1 MQPFEYLEPAS
12 AAEACR
18 MLEDRAGRARVL
30 AGGTDL
36 MVQLETGRH
45 KPEAVLFLGRLPE
58 MRAIRFDP
66 RDGLTVGAT
75 ATLREIEVHPVVQER
90 YPVLARGAAEVGS
103 VQIRNLA
110 TLGGN
115 MCNASPSADT
125 SPSLLVLDAQVR
137 VLGPKGERTI
147 PITEFWTGP
156 GRTALEPGEMVMSV
170 QLPVPHEATRSFYY
184 KLAVRKAMDLAMVGI
199 AVTVAP
205 RNGGFDQARIA
216 LGAVA
221 PTALRVPEAE
231 ALVTGRSLSDE
242 VIEQAAQKAI
252 EAAQPISDQRA
263 SATYRRE
270 MVGALTRRA
279 LRQLAA

>member
-1 MQPFEYLEPAS
+1 ML
-12 AAEACR
+12 AEQG
-18 MLEDRAGRARVL
+18 GRARLL

-36 MVQLETGRH
+36 VLQMETGRH
-45 KPEAVLFLGRLPE
+45 KPEAVIYLGRIPE
-58 MRAIRFDP
+58 LQVIRFDE
-66 RDGLTVGAT
+66 RTGLTVGAL
-75 ATLREIEVHPVVQER
+75 ATLRELETHPRVRER
-90 YPVLARGAAEVGS
+90 YPTLARGAAEVGS

-125 SPSLLVLDAQVR
+125 SPSLLVLDAQVQIQ
-137 VLGPKGERTI
+137 GPSGERAV
-147 PITEFWTGP
+147 PITQFWTGP
-156 GRTALEPGEMVMSV
+156 GRTVLEPGEIVTRV
-170 QLPVPHEATRSFYY
+170 QLPTPHAATRSFYY

-199 AVTVAP
+199 AVTLTP

-221 PTALRVPEAE
+221 PTALRVPAAE
-231 ALVTGRSLSDE
+231 ALVTNGAVTE
-242 VIEQAAQKAI
+242 AVIEQAAQQAMA
-252 EAAQPISDQRA
+252 AAQPISDQRA
-263 SATYRRE
+263 SAQYRRE